1 VQDHRL
7 FVRILQAI
15 GIGVLV
21 GLFFGERVRPLEI
34 IAAGFIK
41 LLQVNVLPYLLGS
54 LIASLGSRGI
64 GEIKTL
70 ARYGAALLLF
80 VWGLMLLL
88 VMLCPLA
95 LPPFSGAPVFALDEP
110 STAIDWLDL
119 YIPSNL
125 FRALSSN
132 FIPAVV
138 LFGILA
144 GLALGQIPDARKRVL
159 LDALSAF
166 NEAMA
171 RVSRMILALTPYGL
185 FAIAA
190 VTAGQIR
197 VEDLLRLQIW
207 FVFYAGGTLL
217 FTLWVLPSLVARL
230 TKVPARDFL
239 VAMRGAIITA
249 AAAGDALVV
258 LPLISEAAKALLAE
272 RGGSPEDADRAVG
285 VAVPLLYNFPHVAKI
300 LSLAFLPFA
309 AWYVGSSLGPTQM
322 GLLITAGPLSLFGT
336 MNAAIPFLLDL
347 LHLPADVFELFSIS
361 SVINA
366 RLGSMTAATHVAA
379 LGIIL
384 AASMMGGV
392 RVAIR
397 PMLRFVMLTAAS
409 IGFFV
414 LSTRVVF
421 TRVLPPAPSGLGTLA
436 SFELRPPFAGVV
448 DIGVPGETPDS
459 TAPEPGQRLR
469 EIKARGVLRVGYFGD
484 AVPWSFVNAEAEL
497 VGYDIEAAHRL
508 AMQLGVR
515 LAFVPIDRTPPR
527 PALELAAGH
536 VDILMSGMTATVP
549 RGEQMELS
557 QPYATEHVGFLLHD
571 FDRARFET
579 VAPLHDGD
587 GITIAVPPVDG
598 AGELVHTLLPNARTR
613 PYVSIITVCQDT
625 SVTAVLTSLERAYYW
640 SRIRP
645 ELAAV
650 RPKELTT
657 GTALVYA
664 LPSGEDD
671 LRRIVDLWIRTRQAS
686 GEADEAYDYWI
697 RGKALTPHV
706 PRWSVLGDVLGWR

>member
-7 FVRILQAI
+7 FARILQAI

-21 GLFFGERVRPLEI
+21 GLFLGERVRPLEI
-34 IAAGFIK
+34 VAAGFIK

-54 LIASLGSRGI
+54 LTASLGSRGVA
-64 GEIKTL
+64 EIKTL
-70 ARYGAALLLF
+70 ARYGVALLLF

-88 VMLCPLA
+88 VVLCPLA
-95 LPPFSGAPVFALDEP
+95 LPPFSGAPVFAIAEP
-110 STAIDWLDL
+110 STAVDWLDL

-125 FRALSSN
+125 FRALSNN

-144 GLALGQIPDARKRVL
+144 GLALGQMPDTRKHIL
-159 LDALSAF
+159 LEALSAF
-166 NEAMA
+166 NEAMG

-197 VEDLLRLQIW
+197 VEDLLRLQLW

-230 TKVPARDFL
+230 TPVPARDFL

-258 LPLISEAAKALLAE
+258 LPLIAEAAKTLLA
-272 RGGSPEDADRAVG
+272 GQGDSPEHADRAVG

-309 AWYVGSSLGPTQM
+309 AWYVGGSLGPAQI

-336 MNAAIPFLLDL
+336 MNVAIPFLLDL

-384 AASMMGGV
+384 AAAMMGGV
-392 RVAIR
+392 RVSIR
-397 PMLRFVMLTAAS
+397 PMLRLVMLTAAA

-421 TRVLPPAPSGLGTLA
+421 TRILPPAPSGLSTLA
-436 SFELRPPFAGVV
+436 SFELRPPLAVVV
-448 DIGVPGETPDS
+448 DADTPSDTRDI
-459 TAPEPGQRLR
+459 TAPERGQRLR
-469 EIKARGVLRVGYFGD
+469 EIKARGVLRVGYYDD

-508 AMQLGVR
+508 ATQLGVR
-515 LAFVPIDRTPPR
+515 LAFVPIDRMPPG
-527 PALELAAGH
+527 PAPELAAGH
-536 VDILMSGMTATVP
+536 VDILMSGVTATVA

-557 QPYATEHVGFLLHD
+557 EPYATEHVGFLLHD

-579 VAPLHDGD
+579 VASLDDGD
-587 GITIAVPPVDG
+587 GVRIAVPPVDG
-598 AGELVHTLLPNARTR
+598 ALDLVRTLLPKARTR
-613 PYVSIITVCQDT
+613 QYVSIATVWQDPG
-625 SVTAVLTSLERAYYW
+625 VTAALTSLERAYYW

-664 LPSGEDD
+664 LPSGESD

-697 RGKALTPHV
+697 RGKALTPRA
-706 PRWSVLGDVLGWR
+706 PRWSVLGDVFGWR